1 MSRLDNLIK
10 EKYSNSTKYLQIGDI
25 CEVLTGG
32 EAPVESI
39 KTKNPDGE
47 YVYPVYSNGVGDN
60 AIWGYAKTYRVDR
73 RAVTFSS
80 IGTIG
85 CPTLREPNFTPIIRL
100 KVLYPNDR
108 NLVTVEYIK
117 YALENTEFESQ
128 KSSVPNI
135 NADMIKRIR
144 IPVPPIEI
152 QNEIVQILDNF
163 AELTAELTA
172 ELSNRKKQY
181 EYYRDLLLNFDKN
194 EERERVKWVLLGDV
208 AMVGRGKR
216 VIRNEL
222 DDVGRYPVYQNSLKP
237 LGYYSKTNCNAGT
250 YVICAGAAGDVGYSY
265 DNFWA
270 ADDCAYFMCSEDLD
284 NRYLYHVLMNSQTYL
299 KSNVRKAS
307 IPRISRLSIEKL
319 KIPLPSRSIQEKIVR
334 ILDSFDKLTTDIS
347 EGLPAEIEARKK
359 QYEYYRDKILY
370 FEELTV
376 NA

>member
-10 EKYSNSTKYLQIGDI
+10 EKYSNSIKYFQIGDI

-85 CPTLREPNFTPIIRL
+85 CPTLRDPNFTPVIRL

-117 YALENTEFESQ
+117 YALENTELESQ

-181 EYYRDLLLNFDKN
+181 EYYRDLLLNFGEN
-194 EERERVKWVLLGDV
+194 EERER
-208 AMVGRGKR
+208 
-216 VIRNEL
+216 E
-222 DDVGRYPVYQNSLKP
+222 
-237 LGYYSKTNCNAGT
+237 
-250 YVICAGAAGDVGYSY
+250 
-265 DNFWA
+265 
-270 ADDCAYFMCSEDLD
+270 
-284 NRYLYHVLMNSQTYL
+284 
-299 KSNVRKAS
+299 
-307 IPRISRLSIEKL
+307 
-319 KIPLPSRSIQEKIVR
+319 
-334 ILDSFDKLTTDIS
+334 
-347 EGLPAEIEARKK
+347 
-359 QYEYYRDKILY
+359 
-370 FEELTV
+370 
-376 NA
+376 